1 MIMAPESVLGGE
13 GASAQIDITFDFRID
28 SAGKDSDYAS
38 PKLRGYHQALWSKT
52 LPSKGELQLQLD
64 EQNYIRAITPM
75 GEMSL
80 TSDSITNSMAGH
92 KALSQIVAQ
101 VPEDLVES
109 VKTFGSTIGSRLVF
123 PGDQLEGGKTIN
135 VLRGFHPKIRDR
147 FDLTLECIRRH
158 YAGDS
163 SPLKDSLHRYRSFFE
178 LFDDFEGYADFFLL
192 QDLVAGNK
200 IRFLTDID
208 WPRSGS
214 PYPQSAPEYEHYAR
228 RTIEFVVARNAR
240 ILSWARGKSQSAVT
254 ERH

>member
-1 MIMAPESVLGGE
+1 MARETVLGKE
-13 GASAQIDITFDFRID
+13 ATSDQIDITFDFRLD

-38 PKLRGYHQALWSKT
+38 PKLREYHLALWSKT

-64 EQNYIRAITPM
+64 ERKYIRAITPSA
-75 GEMSL
+75 EMSL

-92 KALSQIVAQ
+92 KALSQIVAH
-101 VPEDLVES
+101 VPDALVES
-109 VKTFGSTIGSRLVF
+109 VKTFGSTIGSRLLF

-135 VLRGFHPKIRDR
+135 VLRGFHPNIRDR

-163 SPLKDSLHRYRSFFE
+163 SPLKDALHRYRAFFE
-178 LFDDFEGYADFFLL
+178 LFDNFEGYVDFFLL
-192 QDLVAGNK
+192 QDLVAGDK

-208 WPRSGS
+208 WPSSGTA
-214 PYPQSAPEYEHYAR
+214 YPQSAGEYEHYAH

-240 ILSWARGKSQSAVT
+240 IVSWASGRSQSATT